1 MDAIQQHMLDSY
13 RAARRGEQAP
23 PPPGRY
29 DRETLRTIREYR
41 SFRAITEPEPGPP
54 WRARLRTALTRWA
67 RRSATRPDR
76 PGRQPGGG
84 PEPSCHRLA
93 APTAPTAPTAPGAP

>member
-13 RAARRGEQAP
+13 RAARRGERAP

-41 SFRAITEPEPGPP
+41 RFRAITEPESRPP
-54 WRARLRTALTRWA
+54 WRARVRTALMWRA
-67 RRSATRPDR
+67 RRSATRPARR
-76 PGRQPGGG
+76 PGG
-84 PEPSCHRLA
+84 PEPSGGR
-93 APTAPTAPTAPGAP
+93 TTAPGAS

>member
-41 SFRAITEPEPGPP
+41 RFRAITEPEPGPP

-67 RRSATRPDR
+67 RRSATRPA
-76 PGRQPGGG
+76 RQPGGG
-84 PEPSCHRLA
+84 PGPSCHR
-93 APTAPTAPTAPGAP
+93 PTAPTAPGAP